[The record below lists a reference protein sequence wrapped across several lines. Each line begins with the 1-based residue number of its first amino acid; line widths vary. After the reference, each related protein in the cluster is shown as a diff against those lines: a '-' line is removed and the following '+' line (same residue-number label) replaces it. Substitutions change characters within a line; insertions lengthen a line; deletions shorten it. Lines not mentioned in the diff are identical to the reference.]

1 MIAKIQSILEA
12 FNKKY
17 KDLNVEKIL
26 DAKTKYIILVSSK
39 VGDLMDCIY
48 FTKKANLKIE
58 EYPLLINTQEYL
70 EALKNPV
77 YIRTSTNE

>member
-1 MIAKIQSILEA
+1 MIAKVQNILEV

-17 KDLNVEKIL
+17 SDLNVEKIL

-48 FTKKANLKIE
+48 FTQKASLKIE
-58 EYPLLINTQEYL
+58 EYPLLINTAEYL
-70 EALKNPV
+70 DALKRPV
-77 YIRTSTNE
+77 YIRTTYE

>member
-1 MIAKIQSILEA
+1 MIAKIQNILET
-12 FNKKY
+12 FDKKY

-26 DAKTKYIILVSSK
+26 DAKTKYIILVSSN

-58 EYPLLINTQEYL
+58 EYPLLINTKEYL
-70 EALKNPV
+70 EALKRVV
-77 YIRTSTNE
+77 YVKNKT